1 MMQQEDKYHSPWL
14 FAQSY
19 TFPYS
24 SNCLIIFTDIK
35 LLSAPAINHES
46 LLTWRLS
53 VCYLFI
59 SFYIQSLAKI
69 T

>member
-19 TFPYS
+19 TFPGA
-24 SNCLIIFTDIK
+24 DIK